1 MTDLDDLRHL
11 STGYAAAVDALDG
24 DAFAA
29 LFTPEGE
36 LWVPDV
42 SRGTEPTIR
51 RAGTEELR
59 RIPAGLAR
67 YHSTNHRIGATT
79 YELRGDTAVGT
90 VIGEAHHLAASSGT
104 VDAGQN
110 GGPGVDTIWYLRY
123 EDEYARETVGWRI
136 ARRSLHLQSIEVRE
150 VVQIGPGR

>member
-24 DAFAA
+24 EAFAA
-29 LFTPEGE
+29 LFTTDGE
-36 LWVPDV
+36 LWVPDASLV
-42 SRGTEPTIR
+42 AEPTIR
-51 RAGTEELR
+51 RAGSEQLR

-90 VIGEAHHLAASSGT
+90 VIGEAHHLTASAGT
-104 VDAGQN
+104 IAGRD

-123 EDEYARETVGWRI
+123 EDEYARESTGWRI
-136 ARRSLHLQSIEVRE
+136 ARRALHLQSIEERQLD
-150 VVQIGPGR
+150 QIGPGR